1 LAGKPKET
9 VNYFPHMCNA
19 SEGRTLYIMEHK
31 YGNDG
36 YTFWFKLLELL
47 GSTAGHAFDFS
58 DRENWQFLVART
70 RAPEE
75 KARDMLK
82 TLADVGAID
91 PDLYEIGVIWSD
103 NFVLGLT
110 QVYQKRTGEIPEKPT
125 PDVVMST
132 RGKSN
137 SVVGL
142 AMPGGGREIPDDG
155 PLRDGDDFPVI
166 DDSMVSDIPEV
177 TEVTE
182 VTEEK

>member
-1 LAGKPKET
+1 MAGKPKET

-75 KARDMLK
+75 KARLMLK
-82 TLADVGAID
+82 TLADVNAID
-91 PDLYEIGVIWSD
+91 LDLFDIGIIWSD
-103 NFVLGLT
+103 NFVEGLA

-142 AMPGGGREIPDDG
+142 AIPGDGRDMPDDG
-155 PLRDGDDFPVI
+155 PSRGDDEFPFSDTDPVSEI
-166 DDSMVSDIPEV
+166 DN
-177 TEVTE
+177 
-182 VTEEK
+182 

>member
-1 LAGKPKET
+1 MAGKPKET

-58 DRENWQFLVART
+58 DPQNWQFLVART
-70 RAPEE
+70 RAPED
-75 KARDMLK
+75 KARLMLK
-82 TLADVGAID
+82 TLADVNAID
-91 PDLYEIGVIWSD
+91 ADLYEIGIIWSD
-103 NFVLGLT
+103 NFVEGLT

-142 AMPGGGREIPDDG
+142 AIPGAGRDMSDNGPSRDDDG
-155 PLRDGDDFPVI
+155 FPFVDAGPVSEI
-166 DDSMVSDIPEV
+166 DN
-177 TEVTE
+177 
-182 VTEEK
+182 